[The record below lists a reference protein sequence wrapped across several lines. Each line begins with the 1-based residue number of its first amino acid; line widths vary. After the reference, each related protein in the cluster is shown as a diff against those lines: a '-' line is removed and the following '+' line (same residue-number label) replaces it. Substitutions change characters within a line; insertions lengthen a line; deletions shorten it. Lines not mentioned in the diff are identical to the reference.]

1 MPAVSSYFA
10 IANLDYALRVMGE
23 GDHLITALFK
33 RVLWKVDSSDYMRT
47 GRLDEAIRML
57 SRSAPTIG

>member
-10 IANLDYALRVMGE
+10 IANLDYALLRVMGD

-33 RVLWKVDSSDYMRT
+33 RVLWKTST
-47 GRLDEAIRML
+47 PPTTC
-57 SRSAPTIG
+57 APDA